1 VFLQSITQ
9 SNIAKLS
16 NSNSDTLQIKKLAY
30 DKHEL
35 FKHLL
40 FKHVLMKKAS
50 GKQTLRGL
58 ATVNFYAADVKA
70 AKKWYSELL
79 GIEPYFERP
88 GSEQPAYIEFRL
100 GDYQH
105 ELGIIDKKYAPKA
118 AAAGPGGAVAYW
130 HVDDV
135 AATLEKV
142 TAMGAKEYEPLTKHG
157 EAGFITAS
165 VVDPFG
171 NILGIMYNPHYLEI
185 LGSTKR
191 EN

>member
-1 VFLQSITQ
+1 MKKSTILTPTL
-9 SNIAKLS
+9 NK
-16 NSNSDTLQIKKLAY
+16 NNSDKCMLIKCALTNY
-30 DKHEL
+30 GP
-35 FKHLL
+35 
-40 FKHVLMKKAS
+40 MKKTS

-58 ATVNFYAADVKA
+58 ALVNFYTTDVKA

-88 GSEQPAYIEFRL
+88 DSEHPAYIEFRL
-100 GDYQH
+100 GDYQN
-105 ELGIIDKKYAPKA
+105 EFGIIDSKYAPKGA
-118 AAAGPGGAVAYW
+118 TAGPGGAVVYW

-142 TAMGAKEYEPLTKHG
+142 KAMGAKEYEPLTKRG

-191 EN
+191 EK